1 MGSKAELQNT
11 IDVLQDTIKWF
22 KKRIEP
28 HDCGWMYDTIGG
40 MRYRIQ
46 EAKREIKKLGKSK
59 KKTDN
64 SISKKS

>member
-1 MGSKAELQNT
+1 MDKAKLQNT

-22 KKRIEP
+22 QKRIEP

-46 EAKREIKKLGKSK
+46 EAKQEMKKLDKSK
-59 KKTDN
+59 KKTNN

>member
-1 MGSKAELQNT
+1 MDKAKLQNT
-11 IDVLQDTIKWF
+11 IEVLKETIKWF
-22 KKRIEP
+22 EKRIEP
-28 HDCGWMYDTIGG
+28 QDCGWMYDTIGG

-59 KKTDN
+59 KKTNN